1 MPINVTYA
9 GGAVQALVSGSF
21 TPTVPGAGGTF
32 TVDDATGY
40 PVSGAFPVKINRGL
54 SDEEHILV
62 SSRSGT
68 TFTVGTRGYDGTTAQ
83 SHAANASCEIYFDA
97 QSANLIVQHVD
108 DVEADPHSTKLLNN
122 TRHDVTAR
130 HTAGSVVPT
139 AVPGTIQP
147 DDSAAE
153 GASGSLAR
161 ADHRHAAAAAA
172 PGTIQADDTA
182 TEGVSTSFARADHR
196 HGITASTPISVGT
209 SLTEGVATG
218 FARSDHRH
226 DIGAGAIDD
235 AALFVDGIISFARL
249 SQAATTFS
257 PAWTNVQLGTG
268 GAQWGH
274 YFKLGRLVVGMTG
287 FLLGTASANVIG
299 ELAFTAP
306 TAVADLTGG
315 IYGGQNAGGFVAAR
329 ASESGVANWAAIGR
343 LQSDG
348 QTGFFSTTGQ
358 AAIWG
363 STFPFNWEENDH
375 LEAIFIYVAPS

>member
-1 MPINVTYA
+1 VPINVNYA
-9 GGAVQALVSGSF
+9 GGAVQAIVSGSF

-130 HTAGSVVPT
+130 HQYGSGL
-139 AVPGTIQP
+139 AFGVPGTPTALTP
-147 DDSAAE
+147 DIAGAAGTGNSPAREDHAHNMPAATASTITDANAE
-153 GASGSLAR
+153 GTSG
-161 ADHRHAAAAAA
+161 
-172 PGTIQADDTA
+172 
-182 TEGVSTSFARADHR
+182 SFARADHN
-196 HGITASTPISVGT
+196 HALAAGIITGTLLADGAVSANKLANNAVTTAKV
-209 SLTEGVATG
+209 L
-218 FARSDHRH
+218 
-226 DIGAGAIDD
+226 D
-235 AALFVDGIISFARL
+235 AAITFAKL
-249 SQAATTFS
+249 SQAATSFS
-257 PAWTNVQLGTG
+257 PAWTNVVLGTG

-287 FLLGTASANVIG
+287 FLLGTSGANVTG

-306 TAVADLTGG
+306 TTVDDLTGG
-315 IYGGQNAGGFVAAR
+315 IYAGQNAGGFVAAR

-343 LQSDG
+343 LQSDR

-363 STFPFNWEENDH
+363 ATLPFNWEENDH